1 MADEVSEYDVILGLA
16 GRVKL
21 PPQPKV
27 LLALNEEIKKKE
39 PCFDKI
45 AALIEQDPSMVAK
58 VLKIVNSPFYSTSN
72 NQMVSMVR
80 ALSTLGLRNFV
91 CVVLASCLKDM
102 VGVTEET
109 MRIWSHTLLVAKA
122 SELVAR
128 KMGIGSPEAAYMA
141 GLFRDSSVPL
151 LLEKEPRYNEVM
163 NMLVDDGGD
172 VDAFEERHFGTSH
185 SIMSYLLARSWGL
198 PEAVCDAI
206 HMHHCSDFSVFPSS
220 ESRSLAAVLMLADQ
234 LVRENS
240 RKDMTEEVEDCYWP
254 QIESQVF
261 DELGIADASELDGF
275 RESIAELAVEVG

>member
-27 LLALNEEIKKKE
+27 LMALNKEIKKE
-39 PCFDKI
+39 QPSFENI

-58 VLKIVNSPFYSTSN
+58 VLKIVNSPFYSTSRN
-72 NQMVSMVR
+72 EMVSMVR
-80 ALSTLGLRNFV
+80 ALSILGLRNFV

-109 MRIWSHTLLVAKA
+109 MRIWSHTLLVAKIC
-122 SELVAR
+122 ELIARQLGVA
-128 KMGIGSPEAAYMA
+128 PPDAAYMA

-151 LLEKEPRYNEVM
+151 LLEKEPRYDEVM
-163 NMLVDDGGD
+163 NMLVVGGGD
-172 VDAFEERHFGTSH
+172 VDAFEESHFDTSH
-185 SIMSYLLARSWGL
+185 STMSYLLARSWSL

-206 HMHHCSDFSVFPSS
+206 HMHHCSDFSVFPSA

-234 LVRENS
+234 LVHEYA
-240 RKDMTEEVEDCYWP
+240 RKELTEDVEDCFWP
-254 QIESQVF
+254 LVENQVF
-261 DELGIADASELDGF
+261 DELGISGDGRLDGF
-275 RESIAELAVEVG
+275 RESVAEFAAGVN